1 MSRNLKLPSRCQ
13 ENGPLN
19 DVRWVVNVQKVQEDS
34 GPLHLLGSDEEPVEV
49 VVSQAVILESG
60 TSKKRSTK

>member
-1 MSRNLKLPSRCQ
+1 MFRKFS
-13 ENGPLN
+13 
-19 DVRWVVNVQKVQEDS
+19 
-34 GPLHLLGSDEEPVEV
+34 PLHLLGSDEEPIEV

>member
-1 MSRNLKLPSRCQ
+1 
-13 ENGPLN
+13 
-19 DVRWVVNVQKVQEDS
+19 VRWVVNVQKVQEDS
-34 GPLHLLGSDEEPVEV
+34 GPLHLLGSDEEPIEV